1 MVRSRTAQLIFQ
13 SFYCAFGIVGIL
25 GSFGMYDGSFDNVF
39 YVYFTNLSNYLCI
52 AVMFF
57 ELVQTANRKQD
68 GYVKLSPAL
77 KFISVTAILLT
88 FFVFNLLLANAP
100 DRNPLENFKVTSIT
114 FHVVLP
120 LMFVADWLLFYEH
133 RKVKWTYPLD
143 STVFPLVYLAFVYM
157 RAWLVNFDTAVPK
170 LYPYFFI
177 DVNQQGIAGVVR
189 WCLILLA
196 AFIVLGY
203 ILMAVDRMMPAAR
216 ESTPIDSA
224 D

>member
-77 KFISVTAILLT
+77 
-88 FFVFNLLLANAP
+88 
-100 DRNPLENFKVTSIT
+100 
-114 FHVVLP
+114 
-120 LMFVADWLLFYEH
+120 
-133 RKVKWTYPLD
+133 
-143 STVFPLVYLAFVYM
+143 
-157 RAWLVNFDTAVPK
+157 
-170 LYPYFFI
+170 
-177 DVNQQGIAGVVR
+177 
-189 WCLILLA
+189 
-196 AFIVLGY
+196 
-203 ILMAVDRMMPAAR
+203 
-216 ESTPIDSA
+216 
-224 D
+224 